1 MQNNGGLS
9 STRRYLRWLFDT
21 FAPRGVPKT
30 NRDNEGNGEEEKED
44 EEGFK
49 MEYRFIIYREYED
62 LQTLGR
68 ALILEDDKAIYKFKT
83 IELPLFIDSGQTN
96 VANTN
101 CIPEGTY
108 KTTKIWSPSKGKCF
122 YVHDVEGRTAILIH
136 KGNFVVGKKVDTQGC
151 ILVGDKFSDI
161 NKDGNLDI
169 INSTITLNKL
179 LEILPEKFTLIIK

>member
-1 MQNNGGLS
+1 MQDNGGLS

-21 FAPRGVPKT
+21 FTPNRVSKT
-30 NRDNEGNGEEEKED
+30 DGGDEGDGEEPQEDKEKFE
-44 EEGFK
+44 
-49 MEYRFIIYREYED
+49 MEYKFIIYREYED

-68 ALILEDDKAIYKFKT
+68 ALILEDDEAIYKFKT
-83 IELPLFIDSGQTN
+83 IELPLFISSGQQN

-108 KTTKIWSPSKGKCF
+108 KTTKVWSPSKGKCF
-122 YVHDVEGRTAILIH
+122 AVHDVEGRTSILIH
-136 KGNFVVGKKVDTQGC
+136 KGNYATGKKVDTQGC

-161 NKDGNLDI
+161 NKDGNLDV